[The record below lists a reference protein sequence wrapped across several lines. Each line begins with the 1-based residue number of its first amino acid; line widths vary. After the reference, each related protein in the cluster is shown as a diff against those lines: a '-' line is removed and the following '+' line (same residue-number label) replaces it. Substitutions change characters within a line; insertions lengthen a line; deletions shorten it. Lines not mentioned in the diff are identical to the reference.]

1 MVGIS
6 ERYRVVIPC
15 GIVQEIWQEILMV
28 CPPYEKNI
36 SAVIINFRFEVS
48 RLDCVQGG
56 Q

>member
-6 ERYRVVIPC
+6 ERHQVVIPC
-15 GIVQEIWQEILMV
+15 GIAQKNLMV

-36 SAVIINFRFEVS
+36 SAITTEIRLEVG
-48 RLDCVQGG
+48 RLDCVREG